1 MRVIIGM
8 LVLLGSPNIGWSK
21 VIDRIVAVVNDEVV
35 TLSELQEGLRVPMA
49 QLGSISDP
57 IARNNKRKEILRVG
71 LNRIVGRR
79 LVLQEAARRN
89 ISVQSRDVDAH
100 IKRVQSRQKW
110 SDLQLQQYLTGQGLT
125 MARFRKEIRTQMLE
139 ERVIGAVL
147 GMRIRISE
155 SDLLNYYREQSTKSR
170 QDYEVDAAHILK
182 VVRAGA
188 TAAEEA
194 AARQE
199 IQEIIN
205 RVQAGEDFA
214 ALAKR
219 YSQGPRASSGGSLGT
234 IRRGTL
240 NKALEDG
247 IFALKAGEVD
257 GPIRT
262 PFGYHAI
269 KSNGRRALPMPKFE
283 TVKGQLR
290 QKLRREKLNTEMER
304 WVAELKL
311 KAFVDIRL
319 AD

>member
-1 MRVIIGM
+1 
-8 LVLLGSPNIGWSK
+8 
-21 VIDRIVAVVNDEVV
+21 
-35 TLSELQEGLRVPMA
+35 
-49 QLGSISDP
+49 
-57 IARNNKRKEILRVG
+57 
-71 LNRIVGRR
+71 
-79 LVLQEAARRN
+79 
-89 ISVQSRDVDAH
+89 
-100 IKRVQSRQKW
+100 
-110 SDLQLQQYLTGQGLT
+110 

-147 GMRIRISE
+147 GMRIRISDA
-155 SDLLNYYREQSTKSR
+155 DLLNYYREQSTKNR

-182 VVRAGA
+182 VVRTGA

-205 RVQAGEDFA
+205 RAKAGENFA
-214 ALAKR
+214 ELAKR
-219 YSQGPRASSGGSLGT
+219 YSQGPRASAGGSLGM
-234 IRRGTL
+234 IRKGTL

-247 IFALKAGEVD
+247 IFGLKKGEIG

-269 KSNGRRALPMPKFE
+269 KSNGRRALPMAKFE

-290 QKLRREKLNTEMER
+290 QKLRRERLNDEMKR
-304 WVAELKL
+304 WVTELKL